1 MVCIDTQFESNKLD
15 NRFND
20 WANNGITA
28 VCNIIY
34 KIIYYLVLKKLKKSI
49 I

>member
-15 NRFND
+15 NRFKD
-20 WANNGITA
+20 WADNGITA

-34 KIIYYLVLKKLKKSI
+34 ACPSVLLPT
-49 I
+49 